1 MNKNK
6 AFAWLVMGLIVVVL
20 WMWVVASSGG
30 DSGKSLTYISE
41 DDLMAPYI
49 ERYGE
54 QFEYRIPQSGVRVR
68 IFWWEDAQ
76 VYVQIEYRDR
86 DNAVD
91 GEYGWFVKKEL
102 L

>member
-20 WMWVVASSGG
+20 WMWIGIGVDSSGVAEF
-30 DSGKSLTYISE
+30 SRISE
-41 DDLMAPYI
+41 DELMAPYI

-54 QFEYRIPQSGVRVR
+54 QFEYRHPETGVR
-68 IFWWEDAQ
+68 IYWWEDAQ

>member
-1 MNKNK
+1 M
-6 AFAWLVMGLIVVVL
+6 V
-20 WMWVVASSGG
+20 
-30 DSGKSLTYISE
+30 
-41 DDLMAPYI
+41 PYI

-54 QFEYRIPQSGVRVR
+54 QFEYRHPETGVR
-68 IFWWEDAQ
+68 IYWWEDAQ